1 MSRVERKKDETK
13 EKIINAAMALFRKQG
28 FDATTVEE
36 IAENADVAYKT
47 VFNHFPVKED
57 IIMGYLNRKIKASD
71 TEILNFLSQ
80 IPDTRTGLITAW
92 RSTGEWAETV
102 LTRDLYTK
110 SIAYRLRNINAVRR
124 DPSLRAGFQIT
135 LVKIF
140 QQGQEKGEIRNDL
153 SCEILANQLELIM
166 YVDLLDD
173 PDQFL
178 SGGVIERNVDLILK
192 GAEKRND

>member
-1 MSRVERKKDETK
+1 MSRMERKKDETK
-13 EKIINAAMALFRKQG
+13 EKIINAAFELFRKQG

-36 IAENADVAYKT
+36 IAKEADVAYKT
-47 VFNHFPVKED
+47 VFNHFPVKEE
-57 IIMGYLNRKIKASD
+57 IIMGYLKRKIKTSD

-92 RSTGEWAETV
+92 RMAAEWSETA

-110 SIAYRLRNINAVRR
+110 SIAYRLRNINAVHR
-124 DPSLRAGFQIT
+124 DSSLRAGWQII

-140 QQGQEKGEIRNDL
+140 QQGQEKGEIRDDL

-192 GAEKRND
+192 GAEKRNA